1 MYQIPI
7 KLAQYFRNCKSYKF
21 KIQIF
26 SPSLTKPFLN
36 KQKMKLGRQKHWYLK
51 NFKKI
56 QLLLAMISRNRIFI
70 ITNKKKTKQLC
81 SFFQIMMKY
90 EKIISLIK

>member
-7 KLAQYFRNCKSYKF
+7 KRAQRFRNCKSCKF

-26 SPSLTKPFLN
+26 SPSLTKPLLN

-56 QLLLAMISRNRIFI
+56 QSLFAVISRKPEFSLKLIKN
-70 ITNKKKTKQLC
+70 KKTKQLR
-81 SFFQIMMKY
+81 SFFFK
-90 EKIISLIK
+90 